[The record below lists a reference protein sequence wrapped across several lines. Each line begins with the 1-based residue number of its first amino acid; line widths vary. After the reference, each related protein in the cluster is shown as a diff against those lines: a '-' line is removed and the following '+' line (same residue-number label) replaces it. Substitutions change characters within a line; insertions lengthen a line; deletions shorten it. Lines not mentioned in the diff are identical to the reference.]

1 MSNLWVLF
9 FLLFLIGTCEAWQ
22 EYNELRRQNFGN
34 YATLFLAVCKRFQ
47 ENLHYPTN
55 PNFAIPEDLAEL
67 TIVSL
72 WVNGFLA
79 HFVTNYSVLANFM
92 IDANKVK
99 GSLVKKSKEAY
110 LREKMLQL
118 GMIEL
123 VDSVTYGITNVA
135 ELSRLLKD
143 PLSTLVFAHP
153 GCDSLDR
160 NTILSIPFYKTAA
173 LGSKNN
179 VEYREAHTPAFF
191 VDDSPEKLS
200 SKRQVHAIVGGR
212 TENFMRL
219 LGGLEQ
225 RFVDQGSNEP
235 VQEIIKGRNNTYRA
249 VICGFYNPYV

>member
-1 MSNLWVLF
+1 M
-9 FLLFLIGTCEAWQ
+9 
-22 EYNELRRQNFGN
+22 
-34 YATLFLAVCKRFQ
+34 FLAVCKRFQ

-72 WVNGFLA
+72 WVNGYLA
-79 HFVTNYSVLANFM
+79 HFVTNFSVLANFM
-92 IDANKVK
+92 IDTNKVNL
-99 GSLVKKSKEAY
+99 GERSKEAY
-110 LREKMLQL
+110 LREKMLAL
-118 GMIEL
+118 GIIEL
-123 VDSVTYGITNVA
+123 VNSVTFGITNVA
-135 ELSRLLKD
+135 EMSRLLRD

-153 GCDSLDR
+153 DGDSLDR
-160 NTILSIPFYKTAA
+160 HTILSIPFFKTVA
-173 LGSKNN
+173 LGRKNN
-179 VEYREAHTPAFF
+179 EEYREAHTPAFF

-200 SKRQVHAIVGGR
+200 SKNKVHSIVGGR
-212 TENFMRL
+212 YGNLLRL